1 MAVVVVEDT
10 TSRYHHLLK
19 LIDNGMGRARSS
31 LNTPQ
36 LVEESYGEDASVF
49 GGSEMLVGVM
59 DSVLDKIQ
67 PQVREDLLEYLQQ
80 QDFPQRLATMECV
93 IAKLQKEEAFQAQA
107 ERHDRTS
114 AQEVL
119 DATLL
124 PAGVTLEDVLAFRNY
139 ERQKRQR
146 EELQDQEKVI
156 QEEIAELERLQVET
170 QATVQSDLQELE
182 DVAHEL
188 ERSADVCSMV
198 VSN

>member
-1 MAVVVVEDT
+1 MAVED
-10 TSRYHHLLK
+10 RYHHLLK
-19 LIDNGMGRARSS
+19 LIDNGMGRARNS

-67 PQVREDLLEYLQQ
+67 TQVRDDLMQYLQQ
-80 QDFPQRLATMECV
+80 RDLPKRLAKIESI
-93 IAKLQKEEAFQAQA
+93 IAKLESDEAFQAQA
-107 ERHDRTS
+107 ERQDRTS
-114 AQEVL
+114 AHEAL
-119 DATLL
+119 DVTLL

-139 ERQKRQR
+139 QRQQRQR
-146 EELQDQEKVI
+146 EELQDQEKI
-156 QEEIAELERLQVET
+156 IKEEIAQLERLQVET
-170 QATVQSDLQELE
+170 QATVQSDLQQLQ
-182 DVAHEL
+182 DVAQEL